1 MISYVWNAKEED
13 IYKED
18 ICNVIKSFLIK
29 FKKESMD
36 VEIQFDSD
44 DVIKMLNNS
53 YRDIDHSTDV
63 LSFPNFSPEE
73 LKTIKS
79 GMLGSI
85 IIAYPTAKKQA
96 KDEFDKATK
105 QVGAIS
111 IDLSKKIVSK
121 VLSEIFT
128 DEEKTAVLSKAIDKI
143 ESAGYE
149 KTTN

>member
-1 MISYVWNAKEED
+1 LENVKVTSETLKQQSAQDAK
-13 IYKED
+13 KQAA
-18 ICNVIKSFLIK
+18 
-29 FKKESMD
+29 
-36 VEIQFDSD
+36 EI
-44 DVIKMLNNS
+44 I
-53 YRDIDHSTDV
+53 
-63 LSFPNFSPEE
+63 E
-73 LKTIKS
+73 
-79 GMLGSI
+79 
-85 IIAYPTAKKQA
+85 TAKKQA

-143 ESAGYE
+143 ESVGYE